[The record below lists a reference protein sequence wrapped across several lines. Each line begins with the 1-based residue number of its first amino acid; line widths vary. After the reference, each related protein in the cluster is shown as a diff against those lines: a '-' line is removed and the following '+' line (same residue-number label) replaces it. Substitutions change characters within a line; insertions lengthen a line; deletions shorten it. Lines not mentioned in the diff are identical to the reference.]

1 MRHMERKGI
10 HTERGDINRA
20 VEVTNNKLSQQRA
33 RIKKAKDWLY
43 AIPIQDAPT
52 MVEMMN
58 HIADGK
64 NLDSHWK
71 RIRNLQTTAKV
82 FAFLQRNGLS
92 DVTQLA
98 NNIEQMN
105 RRHYDTANAIKEKT
119 RRIETLTKHL
129 EQCEI
134 QKQNRAVY
142 QKYQK
147 LDPKCQRQF

>member
-10 HTERGDINRA
+10 RTERGDINRA

-71 RIRNLQTTAKV
+71 RIRNL
-82 FAFLQRNGLS
+82 
-92 DVTQLA
+92 
-98 NNIEQMN
+98 
-105 RRHYDTANAIKEKT
+105 
-119 RRIETLTKHL
+119 
-129 EQCEI
+129 
-134 QKQNRAVY
+134 
-142 QKYQK
+142 
-147 LDPKCQRQF
+147 CQRQF